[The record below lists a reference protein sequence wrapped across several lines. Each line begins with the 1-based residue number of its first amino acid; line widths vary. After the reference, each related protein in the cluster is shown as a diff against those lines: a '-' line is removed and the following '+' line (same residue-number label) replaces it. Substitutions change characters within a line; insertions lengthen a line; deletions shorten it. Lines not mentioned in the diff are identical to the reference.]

1 MDTAHGSEPMKLAD
15 VLRSSLESL
24 LRQKSRTS
32 LTVLGVAVGAT
43 ALAFTLAL
51 GVGLRAF
58 IENEF
63 RSRAEFWHILVMPK
77 GWNEENIPDSD
88 VPAGKLAMPDDVP
101 AERRERLRKKLMQ
114 DYKQTRRFTN
124 TLLVSPAEIEQ
135 LRNLP
140 DVAEVRT
147 SRNQSG
153 EVALGQR
160 VVNTQLLATPMTGFQ
175 TTIESHLLFGRLP
188 KSDAPDEC
196 IVNEHLLHL
205 CKIYSDA
212 DYEVLV
218 KNETT
223 LRFSVGKSDFSRGRS
238 LANILNPEGILDE
251 VNRSQTELLNKIAE
265 QLPGKIDQFDLTEN
279 EKTLVRTVMQLKPK
293 AKDPLDNR
301 DVKVT
306 RTFRIVGVIKLP
318 APEKFDPLDLLG
330 KPKLPMTDILVT
342 PAGGDDLVREMPQM
356 KSLGYT
362 NVEVMVRPGADL
374 EAVVE
379 RIEKEMGLKTTNS
392 IRFYK
397 SVRREVTLI
406 SAGLNLFAFI
416 SMFVAAIGITNTL
429 FTSVLER
436 TKEIG
441 IWKSLGARD
450 GHILLMFLIEGSLI
464 GLFGGMLGL
473 GLAWVLSI
481 PADEWVKQTIATQRN
496 EELVSK
502 TVFDWPLSLPLGVV
516 VFSTLLTTIAALYP
530 ARRASRVQPVEALRH
545 E

>member
-1 MDTAHGSEPMKLAD
+1 MDTAHGSAAMKLAD

-24 LRQKSRTS
+24 FRQKSRTS

-51 GVGLRAF
+51 GVGLREF
-58 IENEF
+58 IETEF

-77 GWNEENIPDSD
+77 GWNDDNIPDSD
-88 VPAGKLAMPDDVP
+88 VPASKLAMPEAVP
-101 AERRERLRKKLMQ
+101 AERRDRLRKKIIQ
-114 DYKQTRRFTN
+114 EYKQSKRFSN
-124 TLLVSPAEIEQ
+124 ASLVTPAEIEQ
-135 LRNLP
+135 LRAMP

-147 SRNQSG
+147 TRQQSG
-153 EVALGQR
+153 EVALGQGIT
-160 VVNTQLLATPMTGFQ
+160 NAQLFATPMTGFQ
-175 TTIESHLLFGRLP
+175 PSIESHLLFGRMP
-188 KSDAPDEC
+188 NPEAVDEC
-196 IVNEHLLHL
+196 VVNEHLLHL

-212 DYEVLV
+212 DYDALV
-218 KNETT
+218 QNQTT
-223 LRFSVGKSDFSRGRS
+223 LKFNVGKSDLSRGKS

-251 VNRSQTELLNKIAE
+251 VNRSQTELLAKIAE
-265 QLPGKIDQFDLTEN
+265 QLPKKLDQFDLTEN
-279 EKTLVRTVMQLKPK
+279 EKTLIRTVMSLKPK

-301 DVKVT
+301 DVKVS
-306 RTFRIVGVIKLP
+306 RNFKIVGIMKLP
-318 APEKFDPLDLLG
+318 DIQKFDPLDLLG
-330 KPKLPMTDILVT
+330 KPKIPISDIIVPT
-342 PAGGDDLVREMPQM
+342 AAGDHLVRDMPLM
-356 KSLGYT
+356 KSLGYST
-362 NVEVMVRPGADL
+362 VEVMVKPGADL
-374 EAVVE
+374 EAVVKT
-379 RIEKEMGLKTTNS
+379 IEEMGLKTTNS

-464 GLFGGMLGL
+464 GLFGGVLGL
-473 GLAWVLSI
+473 GLAWLLSL
-481 PADEWVKQTIATQRN
+481 PADEWVKQTIAMQRS

-502 TVFDWPLSLPLGVV
+502 TVFNWPIWLPLAVV
-516 VFSTLLTTIAALYP
+516 AFSTLLTTLAALYP

>member
-101 AERRERLRKKLMQ
+101 AERRERLRKKLTQ

-175 TTIESHLLFGRLP
+175 PTIESHLLFGRLP

-374 EAVVE
+374 EAVV
-379 RIEKEMGLKTTNS
+379 KGLK
-392 IRFYK
+392 
-397 SVRREVTLI
+397 RRW
-406 SAGLNLFAFI
+406 G
-416 SMFVAAIGITNTL
+416 
-429 FTSVLER
+429 
-436 TKEIG
+436 
-441 IWKSLGARD
+441 
-450 GHILLMFLIEGSLI
+450 
-464 GLFGGMLGL
+464 
-473 GLAWVLSI
+473 
-481 PADEWVKQTIATQRN
+481 
-496 EELVSK
+496 
-502 TVFDWPLSLPLGVV
+502 
-516 VFSTLLTTIAALYP
+516 
-530 ARRASRVQPVEALRH
+530 
-545 E
+545 